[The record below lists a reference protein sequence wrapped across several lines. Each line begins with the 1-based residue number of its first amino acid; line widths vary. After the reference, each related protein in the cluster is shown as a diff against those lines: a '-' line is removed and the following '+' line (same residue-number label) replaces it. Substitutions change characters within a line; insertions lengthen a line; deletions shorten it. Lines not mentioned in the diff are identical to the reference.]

1 LFVMLR
7 RSGHA
12 QYALSQPALAAVLLW
27 GALFDGTHVWGTYS
41 CTYFAPGAD
50 ARASLPGIWSWGLL
64 AVGPAVAILAAISG
78 RSMPFQLF
86 MMAAY
91 GWAYWHLVRQHYGLV
106 MLYRK
111 RAGQRDPRGARVDAL
126 ILWTGCLYPLLRFS
140 LGDAYAH
147 SGLPQLLAPAL

>member
-1 LFVMLR
+1 
-7 RSGHA
+7 
-12 QYALSQPALAAVLLW
+12 
-27 GALFDGTHVWGTYS
+27 
-41 CTYFAPGAD
+41 
-50 ARASLPGIWSWGLL
+50 
-64 AVGPAVAILAAISG
+64 AISG

-147 SGLPQLLAPAL
+147 SGLPRLLAPALIARARFGLDAGVVVTAAILIKTAFAQTIEPIRPGPRHLLLAIVVAFHFVVFATLDNLLAILATLTIFHNLQY